1 MTSYE
6 WLTSNVQPADNP
18 PCLDAESDNFL
29 QTHQM
34 YYLNQN
40 VSMQKMTTT
49 WFEDKG
55 ERINYK
61 SEHKCLHNY
70 NIPIKNHLYKK
81 EHL

>member
-49 WFEDKG
+49 
-55 ERINYK
+55 
-61 SEHKCLHNY
+61 
-70 NIPIKNHLYKK
+70 
-81 EHL
+81 